1 MLDPS
6 KRLEK
11 LEKELDGL
19 EKNLRSRS
27 RLHILKIAKMYIA
40 HIGDYAAASV
50 GKRERELDDR
60 YKGLFLDFR
69 QEKREGRSLR

>member
-19 EKNLRSRS
+19 EKNLRSS
-27 RLHILKIAKMYIA
+27 PGCI
-40 HIGDYAAASV
+40 
-50 GKRERELDDR
+50 
-60 YKGLFLDFR
+60 F
-69 QEKREGRSLR
+69 